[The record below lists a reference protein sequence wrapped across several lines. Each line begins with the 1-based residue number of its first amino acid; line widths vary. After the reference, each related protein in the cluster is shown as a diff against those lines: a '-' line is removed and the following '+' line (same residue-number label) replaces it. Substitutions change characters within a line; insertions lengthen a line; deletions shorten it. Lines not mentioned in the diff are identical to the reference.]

1 MKGIVVCAS
10 GNDLILVLMRS
21 LNGGKENKL
30 VTNHLEKEPR
40 TTWHHLFPNLPKR
53 EGAGGAWHRS
63 LPEGKNTLE
72 KGAGRR
78 RTGRNQ
84 NRDKVAVC
92 CDVTKHSE
100 SQPVLMGPGKGVNW
114 IRFPA
119 GEEFCSGEALGLSP
133 PLLFPVSFF

>member
-1 MKGIVVCAS
+1 MKGIVVCAA
-10 GNDLILVLMRS
+10 GNDLILALMRS

-30 VTNHLEKEPR
+30 VTNHLAKEPR
-40 TTWHHLFPNLPKR
+40 TTWHHLFLNLPKR

-72 KGAGRR
+72 KVQKVDC
-78 RTGRNQ
+78 TGRNQ

-92 CDVTKHSE
+92 CDVTKHSR
-100 SQPVLMGPGKGVNW
+100 SQPVLVGLGEGVNW

-119 GEEFCSGEALGLSP
+119 GEESCSGEALSLSP
-133 PLLFPVSFF
+133 LLLFPASFL